1 MESKN
6 RIFETIQNER
16 GDVANIYRAFS
27 NFPEGIQA
35 HYDFY
40 KNIVL
45 APDLPLP
52 RSEREFLAVCT
63 SQANQCPYCIS
74 HHGEA
79 LKNFEAPSKS
89 ESRFD
94 LLKRL
99 ATVLTQ
105 EPWKAGSLRNA
116 FLAGG
121 FSDSQWEHAVM
132 VVSYFNL
139 ANRCAHAMNVE
150 LEKDF
155 EKSCE

>member
-1 MESKN
+1 MELKDKV
-6 RIFETIQNER
+6 FETIQNER

-45 APDLPLP
+45 TPNLPLP

-63 SQANQCPYCIS
+63 SQENQCPYCIS

-79 LKNFEAPSKS
+79 LKNFEEPSKS
-89 ESRFD
+89 ETRLD
-94 LLKRL
+94 LLRRL
-99 ATVLTQ
+99 ATVLTR
-105 EPWKAGSLRNA
+105 EPWKAGSLRND
-116 FLAGG
+116 FLSEG
-121 FSDSQWEHAVM
+121 FSEAQWEHAVM
-132 VVSYFNL
+132 IVSYFNL
-139 ANRCAHAMNVE
+139 ANRCAHAMNIE

-155 EKSCE
+155 AKSCG